1 MKKGK
6 HTYWKQIKD
15 FYKKFG
21 VAVIFSSAIVFLL
34 LSYIIPDGNNLESE
48 VRTLESNIHK
58 RQQIL
63 HNYVQKAFSIP
74 INEWLEL
81 DDFPDD
87 MVIYR
92 YNEDTLQS
100 WVNQFPITNDE
111 TDALNLWY
119 RINHLTS
126 KSQYNTPLAYLSDHE
141 QYVNL
146 GSAWYLV
153 KVYSMNRVK
162 IISALLIK
170 TDYLSDNSILVN
182 RINPELGIK
191 RKLILTPVSYD
202 DGYVVYG
209 IVGDPLFTVVGDV
222 TAGYNPYANI
232 LRWMAI
238 IMVGIGLYVYML
250 SRRNLKAYLFFILG
264 ITILWGVAYRLG
276 ISLRYVSPLFSPNI
290 YADSGIFSSFGA
302 FLINNIYVF
311 LFVLGLYK
319 FRKKI
324 ITVAIKSK
332 RTVKGILFLL
342 FSVIVVGI
350 CIYIHFV
357 FRSLIFNSNVAL
369 ELFRLQELNIYSVL
383 SYLSFG
389 LLFASL
395 LLMIQFLVPLF
406 TKYRRNTWYTAKFI
420 FYFTFI
426 ISLYTLVEV
435 SVLGKEKESSRVKVW
450 TNKLSVER
458 DIGLELQLRSVESK
472 LINDQIFGAMLSL
485 PEGGP
490 NLVRNRLEET
500 YLAGISQKYQVTVT
514 LCKPNDMLLDSK
526 WQQMIDC
533 NEYFNNL
540 IANGVP
546 LHDGSRFFFLNTSKG
561 RVSYL
566 GVMSYMTTNGPINLY
581 IQMDSRFTKD
591 VVGYPALLFN
601 YKTSDN
607 VSMPKEYS
615 YGKYL
620 DGRLVVYRGKY
631 NYPYLINQDTY
642 DKGFSETRTQDGYLH
657 YINVSSA
664 DNIIIIS
671 RPMRTFYVYVVSF
684 SYLMLF
690 YSAILF
696 LTVRMRRWGRTS
708 LKRNLST
715 NSFRRSITVLIIVSL
730 VITLLCLCFGSVWF
744 CMNFYKESNRVQMEE
759 KLQTIQSTLSDIC
772 KYADDYTQV
781 NTSSVI
787 QAMERIANN
796 TQADINLFDPYGK
809 LMRSTQPEL
818 FDRYLLSSRMNAQ
831 AYKQI
836 VLENKNSFFNSEIL
850 GKLSYYSL
858 YAPIFNAEGKLL
870 AIANIPYFSKDEGF
884 TEDASAIVAAI
895 VNIYILLL
903 ILAIFGGSTLANQIA
918 KPIAEISRKM
928 RYIDVVKKAEH
939 INYESNNELGDLV
952 RSYNNMVDDL
962 EASTRKLAQ
971 SEREQAWS
979 EMARQIAH
987 EIKNPLTPMSLKIQH
1002 LVRMKNMGVEGWED
1016 KFESAAKSILE
1027 QINILSNTAS
1037 EFSSFAKFYYEE
1049 TVEMNLA
1056 EVINEQKVFFDTREN
1071 IRIIYDYCHKNC
1083 IVYARKGQIIR
1094 VLVNLISNAIQAL
1107 EESGMGYIRILLKE
1121 QEDSYLVSIEDNGPG
1136 VKKEDEQKLFKPNF
1150 TTKSSGTGL
1159 GLAICRNIIEQSGG
1173 KIFYSKSDLGGAN
1186 FSFTLPKNK

>member
-1 MKKGK
+1 MRKGK
-6 HTYWKQIKD
+6 KTYWTQIKD
-15 FYKKFG
+15 FYKRFG
-21 VAVIFSSAIVFLL
+21 VAAIFSFAIVLLL

-126 KSQYNTPLAYLSDHE
+126 KSQYNTPLAYLSDQE

-209 IVGDPLFTVVGDV
+209 IVGDPLFTVVGDI

-238 IMVGIGLYVYML
+238 VMVGIGLYVYML
-250 SRRNLKAYLFFILG
+250 SRRNLKTCLFFILG
-264 ITILWGVAYRLG
+264 ITILWGVAYKLG

-342 FSVIVVGI
+342 FSIIVVGI

-526 WQQMIDC
+526 
-533 NEYFNNL
+533 
-540 IANGVP
+540 
-546 LHDGSRFFFLNTSKG
+546 
-561 RVSYL
+561 
-566 GVMSYMTTNGPINLY
+566 
-581 IQMDSRFTKD
+581 
-591 VVGYPALLFN
+591 
-601 YKTSDN
+601 
-607 VSMPKEYS
+607 
-615 YGKYL
+615 
-620 DGRLVVYRGKY
+620 
-631 NYPYLINQDTY
+631 
-642 DKGFSETRTQDGYLH
+642 
-657 YINVSSA
+657 
-664 DNIIIIS
+664 
-671 RPMRTFYVYVVSF
+671 
-684 SYLMLF
+684 
-690 YSAILF
+690 
-696 LTVRMRRWGRTS
+696 
-708 LKRNLST
+708 
-715 NSFRRSITVLIIVSL
+715 
-730 VITLLCLCFGSVWF
+730 
-744 CMNFYKESNRVQMEE
+744 
-759 KLQTIQSTLSDIC
+759 
-772 KYADDYTQV
+772 
-781 NTSSVI
+781 
-787 QAMERIANN
+787 
-796 TQADINLFDPYGK
+796 
-809 LMRSTQPEL
+809 
-818 FDRYLLSSRMNAQ
+818 
-831 AYKQI
+831 
-836 VLENKNSFFNSEIL
+836 
-850 GKLSYYSL
+850 
-858 YAPIFNAEGKLL
+858 
-870 AIANIPYFSKDEGF
+870 
-884 TEDASAIVAAI
+884 
-895 VNIYILLL
+895 
-903 ILAIFGGSTLANQIA
+903 
-918 KPIAEISRKM
+918 
-928 RYIDVVKKAEH
+928 
-939 INYESNNELGDLV
+939 
-952 RSYNNMVDDL
+952 
-962 EASTRKLAQ
+962 
-971 SEREQAWS
+971 
-979 EMARQIAH
+979 
-987 EIKNPLTPMSLKIQH
+987 
-1002 LVRMKNMGVEGWED
+1002 
-1016 KFESAAKSILE
+1016 
-1027 QINILSNTAS
+1027 
-1037 EFSSFAKFYYEE
+1037 
-1049 TVEMNLA
+1049 
-1056 EVINEQKVFFDTREN
+1056 
-1071 IRIIYDYCHKNC
+1071 
-1083 IVYARKGQIIR
+1083 
-1094 VLVNLISNAIQAL
+1094 
-1107 EESGMGYIRILLKE
+1107 
-1121 QEDSYLVSIEDNGPG
+1121 
-1136 VKKEDEQKLFKPNF
+1136 
-1150 TTKSSGTGL
+1150 
-1159 GLAICRNIIEQSGG
+1159 
-1173 KIFYSKSDLGGAN
+1173 
-1186 FSFTLPKNK
+1186 